1 MMYFILLPGDTKED
15 LYLETNLLGE
25 DSFGTFYTGTGYNF
39 LTNVIEKKPK
49 LLESITIT
57 TSNGGI
63 LSVEEFLE
71 TISKFK
77 IIKDTA
83 QRWNK

>member
-1 MMYFILLPGDTKED
+1 MIYFILLPGDTNED

-25 DSFGTFYTGTGYNF
+25 DSFGTFYAGTGYNF

-57 TSNGGI
+57 TSSGDM
-63 LSVEEFLE
+63 LSVEEFF
-71 TISKFK
+71 TILSNFK
-77 IIKDTA
+77 TIIT
-83 QRWNK
+83 N